1 LTRTPGAGFSFG
13 GMSDPNAV
21 DHYLSAT
28 LISEDEALRAARR
41 ATRDSTMP
49 GAEVTP
55 AQGAFLALIARLA
68 GARRVLEIGTLTGY
82 STIWLARATEHVT
95 TLELDPGNAETAR
108 RHLAAA
114 GVADRVELLVGPAA
128 ESMARLDGPFDLVF
142 IDADKPGNPA
152 YLREALRLSRP
163 GTVILAD
170 NVVRDGHVADPASS
184 DPRVLGVRRFFEM
197 VAADPRLEATALQ
210 TVGAKGW
217 DGFALIRVAAADG
230 PATA

>member
-1 LTRTPGAGFSFG
+1 
-13 GMSDPNAV
+13 MSDWTAV
-21 DHYLSAT
+21 DHYLSDT
-28 LISEDEALRAARR
+28 LVREDDALRHARL
-41 ATRDSTMP
+41 ATRDATMP

-55 AQGAFLALIARLA
+55 AQGAFLALIARMN

-82 STIWLARATEHVT
+82 STIWLARASAHVT
-95 TLELDPGNAETAR
+95 TLGLEPGNAEIAR
-108 RHLAAA
+108 RHLEAA
-114 GVADRVELLVGPAA
+114 GVAARVDLLVGPAA
-128 ESMARLDGPFDLVF
+128 ESLVTLSGTFDLIF
-142 IDADKPGNPA
+142 IDADKQGNPA

-170 NVVRDGHVADPASS
+170 NVVRDGEVASPAST

-210 TVGAKGW
+210 TVGGKGW
-217 DGFALIRVAAADG
+217 DGFALVRVAAGGG